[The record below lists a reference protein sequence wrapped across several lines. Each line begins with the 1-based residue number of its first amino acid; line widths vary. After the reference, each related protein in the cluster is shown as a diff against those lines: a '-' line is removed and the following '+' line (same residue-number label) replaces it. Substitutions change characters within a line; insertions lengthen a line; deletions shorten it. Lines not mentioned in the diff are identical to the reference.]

1 MRRHIGTFS
10 LTISAITCIIGSG
23 WLFGAYYATKYAGP
37 ASIVSWLIGGIIILL
52 IAMTTLEV
60 GTLIPKSGGMV
71 RYLEYTHGSFA
82 GFINAWANWLGVVA
96 VIPIEAEA
104 SVQYLSAWH
113 IPYASGLFDA
123 KTDSLTTT
131 GLIVAV
137 GFLLLFFLLNF
148 WSLRLFLRSMVALT
162 VVKIMIPCLTVIFF
176 MWQAFHPSNFTA
188 YHHTLFPYGFSGVLT
203 AIISSGIIMSFNGFQ
218 SPINLAGEAKDPKRG
233 LPIAVIVGIT
243 IPWILYLLLDITYI
257 GAVSPQKV
265 AMGWKAISFS
275 SPFADLA
282 IALNLNVLV
291 WLLFFDAV
299 VSPTGTGLTYMA
311 TTTRML
317 LGMQRNGYMPHKF
330 GEVNQKTG
338 IPRYALF
345 VNLLLSVLFLFSFRG
360 WGQLVAIISVAHV
373 ISYIPG
379 PIALVGLRKLA
390 PKIKRPFRLAF
401 ANILAPLCFIII
413 SWLFYWTRW
422 PLTGEI
428 NLVILISLSIFL
440 YYQHKAGWAQINQ
453 HIKGGV
459 WLIVYLALLSLISF
473 LGAKAFGGIGL
484 IPSPWDHVLIAIV
497 ALICFYWSVKSV
509 WTTAALRHALD
520 LEKRRQLD

>member
-1 MRRHIGTFS
+1 MKRQISTFN

-23 WLFGAYYATKYAGP
+23 WLFGAYYATRFAGP
-37 ASIVSWLIGGIIILL
+37 ASIISWIIGGVIILI

-104 SVQYLSAWH
+104 SVQYLSSWH
-113 IPYASGLFDA
+113 IPYAASLFDP
-123 KTDSLTTT
+123 KIDSLTTP

-137 GFLLLFFLLNF
+137 GFLLLFFFLNY

-162 VVKIMIPCLTVIFF
+162 VVKIVTPCLTVIFLF
-176 MWQAFHPSNFTA
+176 WHAFHPGNFTS
-188 YHHTLFPYGFSGVLT
+188 YHHTFFPYGYAGILT

-218 SPINLAGEAKDPKRG
+218 SPINLAGEAKNPQRG
-233 LPIAVIVGIT
+233 LPIAIIIGILV
-243 IPWILYLLLDITYI
+243 PWVLYILLDVAYI
-257 GAVSPQKV
+257 GAVSPDKLTH
-265 AMGWKAISFS
+265 GWKALEFS

-299 VSPTGTGLTYMA
+299 VSPAGTGLTYMA

-317 LGMQRNGYMPHKF
+317 LGMQRNGYMPHILGKVS
-330 GEVNQKTG
+330 EKAG
-338 IPRYALF
+338 IPRYALLT
-345 VNLLLSVLFLFSFRG
+345 NLGLSILFLFSFRG

-379 PIALVGLRKLA
+379 PVALIGLRKLA
-390 PKIKRPFRLAF
+390 PKVKRPFRLPF
-401 ANILAPLCFIII
+401 ANVFASVAFIII

-422 PLTGEI
+422 PLTGQI
-428 NLVILISLSIFL
+428 VVVIAISLSIFL
-440 YYQHKAGWAQINQ
+440 YYQHKAGWAQTRQ
-453 HIKGGV
+453 HIRGGI
-459 WLIVYLALLSLISF
+459 WLIAYLCLLVFVSF
-473 LGAKAFGGIGL
+473 IGAKAFGGLGI
-484 IPSPWDHVLIAIV
+484 IPAPYDHLLIALI
-497 ALICFYWSVKSV
+497 ALVCLFWSLRST
-509 WTTAALRHALD
+509 WLTAALRHALPIQTRHD
-520 LEKRRQLD
+520 IK